1 VEDRVLHQEAVKRV
15 KARPAALFATLAAAV
30 LFVSPVRAAEP
41 TVEECV
47 SANERS
53 VPLRKAG
60 KLREARAGLLRCS
73 AASCPAAVRDDCIAE
88 ATRLERALPSLVFA
102 VKDAAGNDLTAVRIT
117 MDGQPF
123 AERLDGTA
131 LDADPGEHVFLLT
144 AQGQTVERKLLVREG
159 EKSRREQITIGTAA
173 GTPAAP
179 AAPAAPAQATAADG
193 GWGTQKTAGIAL
205 VGLGVV
211 SIGVGSVF
219 GVLAGSSWDSAKTKC
234 GTGCAPGSD
243 AYKDKDTANTNATVA
258 NIGFGVGLAALIGG
272 GALWYFAP
280 ANTPAKAARISPL
293 VGNGMLG
300 LGAQGVWP

>member
-1 VEDRVLHQEAVKRV
+1 MEDRVLHQEAVTRV
-15 KARPAALFATLAAAV
+15 RVRHAALFATLAAAV
-30 LFVSPVRAAEP
+30 LFVSPARAADP

-73 AASCPAAVRDDCIAE
+73 SASCPAAVRDDCIAE

-123 AERLDGTA
+123 AERLDGAA
-131 LDADPGEHVFLLT
+131 LDVDPGEHVFVLS

-159 EKSRREQITIGTAA
+159 EKSRREQITIGAA
-173 GTPAAP
+173 AATPATPAAP
-179 AAPAAPAQATAADG
+179 ARAPATDG

-219 GVLAGSSWDSAKTKC
+219 GVLAGSSWDTAKTKC
-234 GTGCAPGSD
+234 GTSCAPGSD

-293 VGNGMLG
+293 LGNGMLG